1 VERVGAMM
9 GKKKKSMA
17 SIPDQNLLNIP
28 LLNIPAPAWN
38 SFVCLGSFVC
48 FILFYFCCTGV

>member
-38 SFVCLGSFVC
+38 SFVC